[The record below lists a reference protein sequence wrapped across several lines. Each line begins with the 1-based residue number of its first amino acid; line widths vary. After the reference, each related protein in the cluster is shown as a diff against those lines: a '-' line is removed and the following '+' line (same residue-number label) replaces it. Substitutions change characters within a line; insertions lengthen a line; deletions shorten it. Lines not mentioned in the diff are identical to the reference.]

1 VETRSHHAF
10 PRIRPDHVKG
20 LPRSGVYSNH
30 PMFTKVRS
38 IVNSHGMN
46 LRLDPWFA
54 QPENLAVVDV
64 AIGGVLLLIVTFLL
78 SVPCTREGI
87 PHRLVRL
94 FGPVSV
100 YGFATW
106 WMIQVRHATALPAIA
121 LGFLSAAIAD
131 LLVPRRSRPVR
142 HLNAECEE
150 TRDGSGL
157 QARGPLP
164 PSAGERS
171 GGSAHPPAHRGR
183 IRTVDLIF
191 PAPRCRS

>member
-1 VETRSHHAF
+1 MLCNV
-10 PRIRPDHVKG
+10 PG
-20 LPRSGVYSNH
+20 GGVYSNH
-30 PMFTKVRS
+30 PMFAKVRS

-54 QPENLAVVDV
+54 QLENLALVDV
-64 AIGGVLLLIVTFLL
+64 AIGGILLLIVTFLL

-142 HLNAECEE
+142 HLNAEWEE
-150 TRDGSGL
+150 TRDGNGL
-157 QARGPLP
+157 QAHGPLP

-171 GGSAHPPAHRGR
+171 AGSAHPPAHRGR
-183 IRTVDLIF
+183 VRTVDLIF
-191 PAPRCRS
+191 PAPRCRKLSAP

>member
-1 VETRSHHAF
+1 
-10 PRIRPDHVKG
+10 
-20 LPRSGVYSNH
+20 
-30 PMFTKVRS
+30 MFTKVLS

-78 SVPCTREGI
+78 SVPSTREGI

-131 LLVPRRSRPVR
+131 LLVPRPRPVR
-142 HLNAECEE
+142 HLNAECDEM
-150 TRDGSGL
+150 RDGSGL

-191 PAPRCRS
+191 PAPQ